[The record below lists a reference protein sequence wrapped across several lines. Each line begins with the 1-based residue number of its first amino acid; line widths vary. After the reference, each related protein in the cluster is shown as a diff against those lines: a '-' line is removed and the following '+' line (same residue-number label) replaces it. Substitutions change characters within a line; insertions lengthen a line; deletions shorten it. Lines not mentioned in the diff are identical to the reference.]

1 MDPSNVNN
9 GGKWQAWQQIGYD
22 VDSEVGRQS
31 AASDVVTQIQSQL
44 GSTPA
49 EALPATKWGDRFQ
62 VNVPISGPSGDGTL
76 VTVWQVENGVPRM
89 ITNFLKVWK

>member
-49 EALPATKWGDRFQ
+49 EALPA
-62 VNVPISGPSGDGTL
+62 
-76 VTVWQVENGVPRM
+76 
-89 ITNFLKVWK
+89 